1 MRRFMLLLGA
11 LTVPAL
17 AMAQG
22 HARTAR
28 RAAAVSSGE
37 VALPPNPARAS
48 ADVEQFQRALRD
60 EGCDPGP
67 IDGIIGPSTGRAIAC
82 ARRKGVVP
90 SAPGASDLSAGATVL
105 RQNVFPTRPSA
116 VAGQAAVVPTDQA
129 PATGRTIVT
138 GIPVPT
144 VNSAQDS
151 TLAGRNSARDSTLT
165 GAGTG
170 NAPRGRMPPVRP
182 DTSHR

>member
-1 MRRFMLLLGA
+1 MHRLMLLLGA
-11 LTVPAL
+11 LAVPAL
-17 AMAQG
+17 ATAQG

-28 RAAAVSSGE
+28 HSTNTSGGE

-67 IDGIIGPSTGRAIAC
+67 IDGIIGPSTARAIAC

-90 SAPGASDLSAGATVL
+90 SAPGASSEPSTVL
-105 RQNVFPTRPSA
+105 TRDVFSTRTSA
-116 VAGQAAVVPTDQA
+116 VAGEAAEPANAEPA
-129 PATGRTIVT
+129 PAARTTVT

-144 VNSAQDS
+144 VNSAHDS
-151 TLAGRNSARDSTLT
+151 TLSGRNSTSDSTLT
-165 GAGTG
+165 STGTA
-170 NAPRGRMPPVRP
+170 NSSRGRVPVVRP
-182 DTSHR
+182 DTSHD